1 MGKRDPGNRIVFL
14 RFRMGKHH
22 IVRSKS
28 VARNRIHKPKLRQV
42 HFHVEAVQRQTKELP
57 MSFLSNPKVALGARC
72 AELGPT
78 IANRF
83 EVHEKG
89 KEVIPVET
97 PEKRILHLQRIRD
110 HGQWKEAVD
119 IVAVAR
125 ERRLTLC
132 RTPKRLVLGSRQPTS
147 HEKFAACCH
156 RMKSRAYP
164 SVTI

>member
-1 MGKRDPGNRIVFL
+1 
-14 RFRMGKHH
+14 MGKHH

-57 MSFLSNPKVALGARC
+57 MSFLSNPKVALEARC

-83 EVHEKG
+83 EVREKG

-97 PEKRILHLQRIRD
+97 PEKRILHSQRIRD
-110 HGQWKEAVD
+110 HGQWKEAKD

-125 ERRLTLC
+125 ERQRTPW
-132 RTPKRLVLGSRQPTS
+132 RTPKRLVLRSRQPRS

-156 RMKSRAYP
+156 RMKSRASS